1 MLDHLILML
10 SLLGAGQVGL
20 ATIFGSSRWD
30 HRTNPNSHLACL
42 HREINDKKDFV
53 IAHNELP
60 CGTKVWIFNPR
71 TGLST
76 VAEVADRGPK
86 RAYADLSKRVA
97 AAIGHNGRENILLV
111 TLWKPPPRKSK
122 VQYVE
127 VPAPVEETWEVSTPT
142 QRIPIR
148 PARAPVPVSIEESWE
163 VSPVEGLAAPTGTM
177 APAEDPRP
185 NS

>member
-10 SLLGAGQVGL
+10 SLLGAGHVGL
-20 ATIFGSSRWD
+20 ATIFGSSHWD
-30 HRTNPNSHLACL
+30 RRTNPNSRLACL
-42 HREINDKKDFV
+42 HREIDDKNDFV
-53 IAHNELP
+53 IAHNDLP

-111 TLWKPPPRKSK
+111 QLYTPPRKK
-122 VQYVE
+122 ALYVD
-127 VPAPVEETWEVSTPT
+127 VPAPVEETWEVPRPI
-142 QRIPIR
+142 QRIRIAPSR
-148 PARAPVPVSIEESWE
+148 PPVPVAVEDSWE
-163 VSPVEGLAAPTGTM
+163 VTAVPGLAVPPVPVEEP
-177 APAEDPRP
+177 P

>member
-53 IAHNELP
+53 IAHNVLP
-60 CGTKVWIFNPR
+60 CGTKVWVFNPR

-97 AAIGHNGRENILLV
+97 AAIGHNVRENVLLV
-111 TLWKPPPRKSK
+111 PLFTPPPRKKK
-122 VQYVE
+122 VLYVD
-127 VPAPVEETWEVSTPT
+127 VPAPVEETWEVPH
-142 QRIPIR
+142 PIERVRVVPPR
-148 PARAPVPVSIEESWE
+148 PAAPVAIEDTWE
-163 VSPVEGLAAPTGTM
+163 VTSVTGSGEVDGLAAAGGP
-177 APAEDPRP
+177 
-185 NS
+185 